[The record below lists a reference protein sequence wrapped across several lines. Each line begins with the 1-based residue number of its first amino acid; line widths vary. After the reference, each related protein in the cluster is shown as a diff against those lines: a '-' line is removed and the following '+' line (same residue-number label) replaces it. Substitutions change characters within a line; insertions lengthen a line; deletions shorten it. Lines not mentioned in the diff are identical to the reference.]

1 MCCNFAV
8 GEIRKYILA
17 KISINIKSGT
27 LEKEGLVVGIDLGT
41 TNSIVAMLDSET
53 GKPEVLGKPGEL
65 LVPSVVHITHDG
77 FPVVGNVARQALI
90 SHPHSTIFSVKRLLG
105 RSYKDIEEHSPYYTY
120 RILDEEDEKLVRV
133 EVNGKYYTPIE
144 LSAEILSELKR
155 RAEQVTGKSVDKAVI
170 TVPAY
175 FNDSQRQATRDAGKM
190 AGLEVLRIVNEPTAA
205 SLAYGL
211 GLQNSDA
218 KTIVV
223 YDLGG
228 GTFDVSV
235 LRIEEGV
242 FEVLSTQGDTYLGG
256 DDFDREIIKFWQE
269 NMPVSLREETSKQ
282 LRLLA
287 EEAKKQVCGNQ
298 RFLET
303 VVIMGQTF
311 SLTLDYA
318 DFERITARLMDKT
331 IQCLQRALADAGL
344 KPTEIDDVVLVGG
357 STRMPF
363 VKQRMVELFGHNK
376 VNDSLNPDEVVALGA
391 AVEADVLAGNRTDI
405 LLLDV
410 TPLSLGIETLGGLM
424 DVLIPRN
431 TKIPCKYVKSYTTS
445 VDGQVKMSIVVYQGE
460 RELVA
465 ENRKLGELLLSGIPA
480 MPAGLPKIE
489 VAFILNADGILTVEA
504 RETRSGVAQQIA
516 IKPQYGLSDAD
527 VERMLLDSLSHA
539 KEDVA
544 KRMHVEARTEAEQM
558 IYTVNR
564 FLDKNSSM
572 LSQEEIIRTK
582 QLCED
587 LKNTL
592 SVADKDTILQGV
604 DALNEY
610 TRPFAER
617 LMNKAVSSALSG
629 THIDQL

>member
-1 MCCNFAV
+1 
-8 GEIRKYILA
+8 LA

-41 TNSIVAMLDSET
+41 TNSLVAMINPET
-53 GKPEVLGKPGEL
+53 GKPEVLGTAGEL

-77 FPVVGNVARQALI
+77 VPVVGNIARQALV
-90 SHPHSTIFSVKRLLG
+90 SHPESTIFSVKRLLG
-105 RSYKDIEEHSPYYTY
+105 RSYKDIEAHAPYYTY
-120 RILDEEDEKLVRV
+120 RILDEADEKLVRV
-133 EVNGKYYTPIE
+133 EVNGKYLTPIE
-144 LSAEILSELKR
+144 LSAEILAELKR
-155 RAEQVTGKSVDKAVI
+155 KAEAFTGKKVDRAVI

-205 SLAYGL
+205 SLAYGM
-211 GLQNSDA
+211 GMKDNDE

-242 FEVLSTQGDTYLGG
+242 FEVLSTHGDTYLGG
-256 DDFDREIIKFWQE
+256 DDFDREIVKYWQKNLPE
-269 NMPVSLREETSKQ
+269 NMHSEALKS

-287 EEAKKQVCGNQ
+287 EEAKKQVCSGRDFN
-298 RFLET
+298 
-303 VVIMGQTF
+303 QTF
-311 SLTLDYA
+311 VLGSEEYPFTLDYNV
-318 DFERITARLMDKT
+318 FET
-331 IQCLQRALADAGL
+331 ISRPYIERTLQCLQMALNDAQLSHADVN
-344 KPTEIDDVVLVGG
+344 EVVLVGG

-363 VKQRMVELFGHNK
+363 VKQRMADLFGHTK

-445 VDGQVKMSIVVYQGE
+445 VDGQVKMGISVYQGE
-460 RELVA
+460 RELVS
-465 ENRKLGELLLSGIPA
+465 ENRKLGEFLLSGIPA

-504 RETRSGVAQQIA
+504 RELRSGVEQKTE

-544 KRMHVEARTEAEQM
+544 KRMQVEARTEAEQM
-558 IYTVNR
+558 IYTVMR
-564 FLDKNSSM
+564 FLDKNASL
-572 LSQEEIIRTK
+572 LSEEEITTTK
-582 QLCED
+582 QLCD
-587 LKNTL
+587 SLRNVLTN
-592 SVADKDTILQGV
+592 SDKDTILQGI
-604 DALNEY
+604 DTLNEY

-617 LMNKAVSSALSG
+617 LMNKAVSSALAG
-629 THIDQL
+629 THIDKV

>member
-1 MCCNFAV
+1 M
-8 GEIRKYILA
+8 A

-41 TNSIVAMLDSET
+41 TNSLVAIVNPDT
-53 GKPEVLGKPGEL
+53 GKPEVLGKAGEV

-90 SHPHSTIFSVKRLLG
+90 SHPESTVFSVKRLLG
-105 RSYKDIEEHSPYYTY
+105 RIYKDIEAHAPYYTY
-120 RILDEEDEKLVRV
+120 RILDEADEKLVRI
-133 EVNGKYYTPIE
+133 EVNGKYLTPIE

-155 RAEQVTGKSVDKAVI
+155 RAETITGKTVNRAVI

-211 GLQNSDA
+211 GLNNSEA

-235 LRIEEGV
+235 LKIEEGV

-256 DDFDREIIKFWQE
+256 DDFDREIVNYWQQFLPEKIKTE
-269 NMPVSLREETSKQ
+269 AYKS

-287 EEAKKQVCGNQ
+287 EEAKKQVCSGGDFNEQ
-298 RFLET
+298 AVVAGET
-303 VVIMGQTF
+303 CA
-311 SLTLDYA
+311 LTLDFTT
-318 DFERITARLMDKT
+318 FETITRQYMDKT
-331 IQCLQRALADAGL
+331 VHCLQLALKDAKL
-344 KPTEIDDVVLVGG
+344 KPEDVDEVVLVGG

-363 VKQRMVELFGHNK
+363 VKQRMVGLFGQSK
-376 VNDSLNPDEVVALGA
+376 VNDTLNPDEVVALGA
-391 AVEADVLAGNRTDI
+391 AVEADVLAGNRHDI

-445 VDGQVKMSIVVYQGE
+445 VDGQVRMSISVYQGE

-504 RETRSGVAQQIA
+504 CEVRSGVEQKIEV
-516 IKPQYGLSDAD
+516 KPQYGLSDAD

-544 KRMHVEARTEAEQM
+544 RRMHVEARTEAEQM
-558 IYTVNR
+558 IYTVLR
-564 FLDKNSSM
+564 FLEKNAA
-572 LSQEEIIRTK
+572 LLTDEEVLTTK
-582 QLCED
+582 KLCD
-587 LKNTL
+587 TLKDT
-592 SVADKDTILQGV
+592 VGKFDKDAILKGV

-629 THIDQL
+629 THIDKV

>member
-1 MCCNFAV
+1 M
-8 GEIRKYILA
+8 
-17 KISINIKSGT
+17 
-27 LEKEGLVVGIDLGT
+27 VGIDLGT
-41 TNSIVAMLDSET
+41 TNSLVAMINPET
-53 GKPEVLGKPGEL
+53 GKPEVLGKEGEL

-77 FPVVGNVARQALI
+77 VPVVGNIARQALI
-90 SHPHSTIFSVKRLLG
+90 SHPESTIFSVKRLLG
-105 RSYKDIEEHSPYYTY
+105 RSYKDIESHAPYYTY
-120 RILDEEDEKLVRV
+120 RILDEADEKLVRI
-133 EVNGKYYTPIE
+133 EVNGMYLTPIE
-144 LSAEILSELKR
+144 LSAEILAELKR
-155 RAEQVTGKSVDKAVI
+155 KAEAFTGKKVDRAVI

-175 FNDSQRQATRDAGKM
+175 FNDSQRQATRDAGKI

-205 SLAYGL
+205 SLAYGM
-211 GLQNSDA
+211 GMKDNDE

-235 LRIEEGV
+235 LKIEQGV
-242 FEVLSTQGDTYLGG
+242 FEVLSTHGDTYLGG
-256 DDFDREIIKFWQE
+256 DDFDREIVKYWQKNLPE
-269 NMPVSLREETSKQ
+269 NMHSEALKS

-287 EEAKKQVCGNQ
+287 EEAKKIVCSGEDFNQ
-298 RFLET
+298 SFVLGADEYH
-303 VVIMGQTF
+303 F
-311 SLTLDYA
+311 TLDYNV
-318 DFERITARLMDKT
+318 FETISKPYMDRT
-331 IQCLQRALADAGL
+331 LQCLQMALNDAKL
-344 KPTEIDDVVLVGG
+344 SFANVNEVVLVGG

-363 VKQRMVELFGHNK
+363 VKQRLEDLFGHIK

-424 DVLIPRN
+424 DTLIPRN

-445 VDGQVKMSIVVYQGE
+445 VDGQVKMGIAIYQGE
-460 RELVA
+460 RELVS

-489 VAFILNADGILTVEA
+489 VTFILNADGILTVEA
-504 RETRSGVAQQIA
+504 RELRSGVEQKTE

-544 KRMHVEARTEAEQM
+544 KRMQVEARTEAEQM
-558 IYTVNR
+558 IYTVTR
-564 FLDKNSSM
+564 FLDKNAAL
-572 LSQEEIIRTK
+572 LSEEEIINTK
-582 QLCED
+582 KLCD
-587 LKNTL
+587 SMRNVLTN
-592 SVADKDTILQGV
+592 SDKDTILQGI
-604 DALNEY
+604 DTLNEY

-617 LMNKAVSSALSG
+617 LMNKAVSSALAG
-629 THIDQL
+629 THIGKV

>member
-1 MCCNFAV
+1 M
-8 GEIRKYILA
+8 A

-27 LEKEGLVVGIDLGT
+27 LEKEDLVVGIDLGT
-41 TNSIVAMLDSET
+41 TNSIVAFVNPDT
-53 GKPEVLGKPGEL
+53 GKPEVLGKAGEL

-77 FPVVGNVARQALI
+77 FPMVGNIARQALI
-90 SHPHSTIFSVKRLLG
+90 THPESTIFSVKRLLG
-105 RSYKDIEEHSPYYTY
+105 RSYKDVEAHAPYYTY
-120 RILDEEDEKLVRV
+120 RILDEADEKLVRI
-133 EVNGKYYTPIE
+133 EVNGKYFTPIE

-155 RAEQVTGKSVDKAVI
+155 RAESITGKTVNRAVV

-211 GLQNSDA
+211 GLNSSEA

-235 LRIEEGV
+235 LRIEDGV

-256 DDFDREIIKFWQE
+256 DDFDREIVNHWLKCLPEKLHLEAFK
-269 NMPVSLREETSKQ
+269 S

-287 EEAKKQVCGNQ
+287 EEAKRQVCGGLLFEEMYTHSDEQ
-298 RFLET
+298 FKL
-303 VVIMGQTF
+303 G
-311 SLTLDYA
+311 LDYGS
-318 DFERITARLMDKT
+318 FETITLHLMDKT
-331 IQCLQRALADAGL
+331 MHSLQMALKDAKL
-344 KPTEIDDVVLVGG
+344 TPDEIDEVVVVGG

-363 VKQRMVELFGHNK
+363 VKQRLASLFGHIK
-376 VNDSLNPDEVVALGA
+376 VNDTLNPDEVVALGA
-391 AVEADVLAGNRTDI
+391 AVEADVLAGNRSDI

-445 VDGQVKMSIVVYQGE
+445 VDGQVNMGINIYQGE
-460 RELVA
+460 RELTA

-489 VAFILNADGILTVEA
+489 VAFLINADGILTVEA
-504 RETRSGVAQQIA
+504 KELRSGVQQHIE

-527 VERMLLDSLSHA
+527 VERMLLDSLSNA

-544 KRMHVEARTEAEQM
+544 KRMQVEARTEAEQM
-558 IYTVNR
+558 IYTVTR
-564 FLDKNSSM
+564 FLEKNAVL
-572 LSQEEIIRTK
+572 LSDVEIKTTLELCNALK
-582 QLCED
+582 STLTQL
-587 LKNTL
+587 
-592 SVADKDTILQGV
+592 DKDTILKGI
-604 DALNEY
+604 DTLNEY

-617 LMNKAVSSALSG
+617 LMNKAVSSALAG
-629 THIDQL
+629 THIDKI

>member
-1 MCCNFAV
+1 M
-8 GEIRKYILA
+8 A

-41 TNSIVAMLDSET
+41 TNSLVAIVNPDT
-53 GKPEVLGKPGEL
+53 GKPEVLGKAGEV

-90 SHPHSTIFSVKRLLG
+90 SHPESTVFSVKRLLG
-105 RSYKDIEEHSPYYTY
+105 RIYKDIEAHAPYYTY
-120 RILDEEDEKLVRV
+120 RILDEADEKLVRI
-133 EVNGKYYTPIE
+133 EVNGKYLTPIE

-155 RAEQVTGKSVDKAVI
+155 RAETITGKTVNRAVI

-211 GLQNSDA
+211 GLNNSEA

-235 LRIEEGV
+235 LKIEEGV

-256 DDFDREIIKFWQE
+256 DDFDREILKYWQQFLPEKIKTE
-269 NMPVSLREETSKQ
+269 AYKS

-287 EEAKKQVCGNQ
+287 EEAKKQVCSGAAFNE
-298 RFLET
+298 LAVVAGET
-303 VVIMGQTF
+303 HTLSLDFTTF
-311 SLTLDYA
+311 ED
-318 DFERITARLMDKT
+318 ITRRYMDKT
-331 IQCLQRALADAGL
+331 VQCLQLALKDAKL
-344 KPTEIDDVVLVGG
+344 KPEDVDEVVLVGG

-363 VKQRMVELFGHNK
+363 VKQRMVGLFGQSK
-376 VNDSLNPDEVVALGA
+376 VNDTLNPDEVVALGA
-391 AVEADVLAGNRTDI
+391 AVEADVLAGNRHDI

-445 VDGQVKMSIVVYQGE
+445 VDGQVRMSISVYQGE

-504 RETRSGVAQQIA
+504 CEVRSGVEQKIEV
-516 IKPQYGLSDAD
+516 KPQYGLSDAD

-544 KRMHVEARTEAEQM
+544 RRMHVEARTEAEQM
-558 IYTVNR
+558 IYTVLR
-564 FLDKNSSM
+564 FLEKNAA
-572 LSQEEIIRTK
+572 LLTDEEVLTTK
-582 QLCED
+582 KLCD
-587 LKNTL
+587 TLKDT
-592 SVADKDTILQGV
+592 VGKFDKDAILKGV

-629 THIDQL
+629 THIDKV